1 MTDPTRLLD
10 DPSIAASLRAD
21 LAQAKAA
28 GIAGFDVAAGAAS
41 LNAAIAA
48 EATTATTTAASTG
61 AGKGL
66 VLGVLGVVSA
76 GAIAWATLGSPEPEP
91 EPETVAAVVA
101 TPAPPEPELEPEPVV
116 TPELAVDE
124 SVAPE
129 EDLRDA
135 IADPPAEP
143 TKAKVHRSPASSEPK
158 AAEPPVSDDYLRE
171 AKLIAEARRTMK
183 HDPTRA
189 LEILREAKSS
199 FPRGLLLE
207 ERQALTILCL
217 DALGRSSEAR
227 TRGRRFLDEHEGS
240 PYADA
245 VSRVLH

>member
-48 EATTATTTAASTG
+48 EATTATATAASTG

-101 TPAPPEPELEPEPVV
+101 TPAPPEPEPEPEPVV
-116 TPELAVDE
+116 TPELADE

-135 IADPPAEP
+135 IAEPLPEP
-143 TKAKVHRSPASSEPK
+143 TKARVHRSPASSEPK
-158 AAEPPVSDDYLRE
+158 PAAPVVSDDYLRE

-183 HDPTRA
+183 HDPARA

-245 VSRVLH
+245 VSQVLH